1 MNTLFNGKLAA
12 MVLALSMVNIS
23 AAYAQDEN
31 ANAKEEGNRNV
42 MLNAASA
49 NGPREI
55 QIGLPSADVNVLE
68 TACPLPMPPI
78 PTRSTPS
85 GAAMPA

>member
-31 ANAKEEGNRNV
+31 ANAKG
-42 MLNAASA
+42 
-49 NGPREI
+49 GH
-55 QIGLPSADVNVLE
+55 
-68 TACPLPMPPI
+68 
-78 PTRSTPS
+78 
-85 GAAMPA
+85 